1 MLKKI
6 TSVDW
11 RLVSDLGPMAAT
23 PMGPKSDGK
32 PVRFAVFPV
41 QPDADMGD
49 RVLRRFGR
57 FDDLHAMP
65 VARQHAQKAA
75 LQQEE
80 SEP

>member
-23 PMGPKSDGK
+23 PMGPKSDGT

-41 QPDADMGD
+41 QPDGDMGD
-49 RVLRRFGR
+49 QVLRRFGR
-57 FDDLHAMP
+57 FDDLQCDAGCAATRSKSCSA
-65 VARQHAQKAA
+65 ARRK
-75 LQQEE
+75 
-80 SEP
+80 